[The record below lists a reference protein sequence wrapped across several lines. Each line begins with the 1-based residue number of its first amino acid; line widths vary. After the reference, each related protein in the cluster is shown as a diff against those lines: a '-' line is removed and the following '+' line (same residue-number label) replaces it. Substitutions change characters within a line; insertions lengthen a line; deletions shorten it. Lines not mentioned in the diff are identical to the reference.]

1 MFLTKL
7 SQVIYLEPCYS
18 MPNVMNVVERSPEI
32 DVDAKLFYESAL
44 RDLNEEKGFDFHH
57 FIWLFQ

>member
-18 MPNVMNVVERSPEI
+18 TPNVMNVVERSPEI

-44 RDLNEEKGFDFHH
+44 RDLNEEKGVNAHY
-57 FIWLFQ
+57 LV